1 MHRIDRYRRN
11 HIEPGLVESRTQ
23 SPAPAKRSMPKGLI
37 LCLFFVLT
45 FVNICRVS
53 TIVNCLQVVDRTSAM
68 CRRLNRPLSGKK
80 FCPESGKVAPRAVN
94 VGLCKW
100 VVPTHPRAARTKKK
114 KVSPETRSSPY
125 SKDVDNVHMGS
136 VFSRTSAILGTAELW
151 LGARYNF
158 ASEVNL
164 APQRYPAL
172 TVGISLTISAL
183 SALPFGLVGKTFIRG
198 LEPRDARR

>member
-68 CRRLNRPLSGKK
+68 CRRLNRPLSG
-80 FCPESGKVAPRAVN
+80 EAAPRAVN
-94 VGLCKW
+94 MGLCKW
-100 VVPTHPRAARTKKK
+100 VVPTHPRAARAKKK
-114 KVSPETRSSPY
+114 KVSPETRSSPCP
-125 SKDVDNVHMGS
+125 KDVDNVHMGS
-136 VFSRTSAILGTAELW
+136 VIFSDQCHIG
-151 LGARYNF
+151 
-158 ASEVNL
+158 L
-164 APQRYPAL
+164 APQ
-172 TVGISLTISAL
+172 G
-183 SALPFGLVGKTFIRG
+183 FGQEQGVTSQAK
-198 LEPRDARR
+198 